1 MKRLSL
7 IGATGSIGKQV
18 LQVVRSIPD
27 AFVIETL
34 AAYGRNRECL
44 ISQIKEFMP
53 RMVAVRDETTY
64 RELRKAF
71 PKVEIL
77 LGEEGLV
84 SVATAPSVDK
94 TIVAS
99 SGIDAL
105 PAVIAA
111 IREKKQLAL
120 ANKESLVAAG
130 ELVTRLAKEH
140 HVDILPIDSEHNALF
155 QCLEGRE
162 PSTIKKLL
170 LTASGGPLRDKS
182 KEELQRVTLQEVLQ
196 HPVWNMGPKIT
207 VDSSTLVNKGLEI
220 IEAFWLFGLQDVEI
234 DAVIHPQSLIHGM
247 VEFCDGTILS
257 VMNPPSM
264 LFPIQHVL
272 TYPDRYPP
280 VSSKL
285 DLLTQQTL
293 EFLPID
299 EERFPSVQ
307 LAKKVLH
314 EGGSMGC
321 FFNGANEAL
330 VQRFLSGEI
339 AWHQIVPKLQDLVDS
354 HRVQSCL
361 SLEDILQIDSE
372 ARALAREC

>member
-1 MKRLSL
+1 
-7 IGATGSIGKQV
+7 
-18 LQVVRSIPD
+18 
-27 AFVIETL
+27 
-34 AAYGRNRECL
+34 
-44 ISQIKEFMP
+44 
-53 RMVAVRDETTY
+53 
-64 RELRKAF
+64 
-71 PKVEIL
+71 
-77 LGEEGLV
+77 
-84 SVATAPSVDK
+84 
-94 TIVAS
+94 
-99 SGIDAL
+99 
-105 PAVIAA
+105 
-111 IREKKQLAL
+111 
-120 ANKESLVAAG
+120 
-130 ELVTRLAKEH
+130 
-140 HVDILPIDSEHNALF
+140 
-155 QCLEGRE
+155 
-162 PSTIKKLL
+162 
-170 LTASGGPLRDKS
+170 
-182 KEELQRVTLQEVLQ
+182 
-196 HPVWNMGPKIT
+196 MGPKIT

-234 DAVIHPQSLIHGM
+234 DAVIHPQSLVHGM

-285 DLLTQQTL
+285 DWLTQQTL

-299 EERFPSVQ
+299 EDRFPSVQ

-339 AWHQIVPKLQDLVDS
+339 AWHQIVPKLQDLVDG

>member
-1 MKRLSL
+1 MGSNLVKHLS
-7 IGATGSIGKQV
+7 
-18 LQVVRSIPD
+18 PD
-27 AFVIETL
+27 NTI
-34 AAYGRNRECL
+34 YGL
-44 ISQIKEFMP
+44 
-53 RMVAVRDETTY
+53 D
-64 RELRKAF
+64 
-71 PKVEIL
+71 
-77 LGEEGLV
+77 
-84 SVATAPSVDK
+84 
-94 TIVAS
+94 IVA
-99 SGIDAL
+99 
-105 PAVIAA
+105 P
-111 IREKKQLAL
+111 EKEGVARTFSWDDL
-120 ANKESLVAAG
+120 ESP
-130 ELVTRLAKEH
+130 
-140 HVDILPIDSEHNALF
+140 DFP
-155 QCLEGRE
+155 
-162 PSTIKKLL
+162 
-170 LTASGGPLRDKS
+170 
-182 KEELQRVTLQEVLQ
+182 
-196 HPVWNMGPKIT
+196 
-207 VDSSTLVNKGLEI
+207 
-220 IEAFWLFGLQDVEI
+220 EI
-234 DAVIHPQSLIHGM
+234 DAVIHPQSLINGM

-285 DLLTQQTL
+285 DWLTQQTL

-339 AWHQIVPKLQDLVDS
+339 AWHQIVPKLQDLVDG